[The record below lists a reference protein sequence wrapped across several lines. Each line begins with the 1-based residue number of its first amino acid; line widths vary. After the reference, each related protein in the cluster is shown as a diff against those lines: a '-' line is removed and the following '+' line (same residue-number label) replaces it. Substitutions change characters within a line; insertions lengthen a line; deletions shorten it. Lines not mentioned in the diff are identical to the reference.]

1 LRFQLDLPVPF
12 FYIAHIKMKLQ
23 FFILQ
28 NIFIVLVLFSAMGVL
43 ISGCSGSKG
52 TISEN
57 ETMTG
62 TIKVVGNEPFTRL
75 ALQTAEGKTY
85 ILECQ
90 KETRAL
96 LLQHQGYQATVEYDS
111 VRQSF
116 EGTTLRV
123 TQAQIRQTA
132 KD

>member
-1 LRFQLDLPVPF
+1 
-12 FYIAHIKMKLQ
+12 MKLQ

-75 ALQTAEGKTY
+75 ALQTSEGKTY

-90 KETRAL
+90 KEARAL
-96 LLQHQGYQATVEYDS
+96 LLQHQGYQVTIEYNN
-111 VRQSF
+111 VRHTF
-116 EGTTLRV
+116 DGTTVHV
-123 TQAQIRQTA
+123 TQATLHSTA